1 MKQDKNE
8 IRWDKLLKIR
18 TTGRDDSKADQ
29 YRYPYEPTPYSV
41 LERLANS
48 GLIRKNNTLID
59 YGCGKGRVDYFM
71 AYQTK
76 CHSIGIEYD
85 ERIYN
90 RALANKADTVSGN
103 RVQFL
108 CEDAVGFKI
117 ADNVDRFFFFNP
129 FSIEI
134 FKSVLANII
143 DSYYEAQREMLIM
156 CYYPS
161 DEYLMCLSQEYNVK
175 FVHEID
181 CSDVSDGEAEREKI
195 VVYRVGE
202 GE

>member
-1 MKQDKNE
+1 MGKALKDK
-8 IRWDKLLKIR
+8 D
-18 TTGRDDSKADQ
+18 
-29 YRYPYEPTPYSV
+29 
-41 LERLANS
+41 
-48 GLIRKNNTLID
+48 
-59 YGCGKGRVDYFM
+59 
-71 AYQTK
+71 
-76 CHSIGIEYD
+76 
-85 ERIYN
+85 N
-90 RALANKADTVSGN
+90 RALTNKTDAVSGN

-117 ADNVDRFFFFNP
+117 ADNVDRFFFFNL

-143 DSYYEAQREMLIM
+143 DSYYEAEREMLIM

-161 DEYLMCLSQEYNVK
+161 DEYLMCLSQEYNVT
-175 FVHEID
+175 FVEEID
-181 CSDVSDGEAEREKI
+181 CSDVSEGEAEREKI

>member
-1 MKQDKNE
+1 MKEDKNE
-8 IRWDKLLKIR
+8 SRWDKLLHIH
-18 TTGRDDSKADQ
+18 TMGRDDTHADQ

-48 GLIRKNNTLID
+48 GYIRKGNILLD
-59 YGCGKGRVDYFM
+59 YGCGKGRVSIFM

-76 CHSIGIEYD
+76 CYSIGIEYD

-90 RALANKADTVSGN
+90 RALANKTDAVSGN

-117 ADNVDRFFFFNP
+117 ADSVDRFFFFNP

-161 DEYLMCLSQEYNVK
+161 DEYLMCLSQEYNVT

-181 CSDVSDGEAEREKI
+181 CSDVSDGEVAREKI

>member
-1 MKQDKNE
+1 M
-8 IRWDKLLKIR
+8 R
-18 TTGRDDSKADQ
+18 TD
-29 YRYPYEPTPYSV
+29 
-41 LERLANS
+41 
-48 GLIRKNNTLID
+48 
-59 YGCGKGRVDYFM
+59 
-71 AYQTK
+71 
-76 CHSIGIEYD
+76 
-85 ERIYN
+85 
-90 RALANKADTVSGN
+90 
-103 RVQFL
+103 
-108 CEDAVGFKI
+108 
-117 ADNVDRFFFFNP
+117 FFFNP

-161 DEYLMCLSQEYNVK
+161 DEYLMCLSQEYNVT